1 MHLYLSACQGDNLWA
16 SRAAPWAAGQLAGT
30 AVDARGRGAQC
41 FSHSHPG
48 QRNEPNLDPCLSAV
62 CFVCLCFYKHG
73 TPCVPSLDKGFLS
86 RENQEKREEIRLDC
100 LSYLNTRQSDN
111 SIHCAHIPP
120 TAQTERGGGG
130 RHKSEVYQTINYVCE
145 RSGQTLY

>member
-1 MHLYLSACQGDNLWA
+1 M
-16 SRAAPWAAGQLAGT
+16 P
-30 AVDARGRGAQC
+30 ARGTTCGLPALRHGPLGSWLVQPWMPGGEALNV
-41 FSHSHPG
+41 SLTATLG